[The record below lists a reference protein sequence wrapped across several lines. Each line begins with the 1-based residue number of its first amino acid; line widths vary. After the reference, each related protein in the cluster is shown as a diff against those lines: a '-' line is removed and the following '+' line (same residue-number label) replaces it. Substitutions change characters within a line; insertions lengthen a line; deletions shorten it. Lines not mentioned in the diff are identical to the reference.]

1 MESTVYSG
9 NVVLLLQMTNW
20 SMLEAV
26 DSMSQV
32 GLPFKAYLFI

>member
-9 NVVLLLQMTNW
+9 NVVLVLQMTNW
-20 SMLEAV
+20 LMLEAV

-32 GLPFKAYLFI
+32 GLLSKAYFFI